1 MPAVEYQGKALY
13 ESLVLC
19 EFLEDAYPKN
29 TPHLLPT
36 DAYTRA
42 FIRLW
47 IDFVSKSIIPT
58 YFRLLQAQD
67 KEKQDAALADFISA
81 LRTISEKRQKG
92 GPYFLGN
99 EFSLADIAIAPFA
112 VRDYIVKEHRGY
124 RREDVSNDWVEWA
137 KALESRESVKKTSSV
152 STSSYV

>member
-36 DAYTRA
+36 DPYTRA
-42 FIRLW
+42 YIRLW
-47 IDFVSKSIIPT
+47 IDFVSKSIVPAF
-58 YFRLLQAQD
+58 FRLLQAQD
-67 KEKQDAALADFISA
+67 QEKREAALKEFISA
-81 LRTISEKRQKG
+81 LRTISSKRQSG

-99 EFSLADIAIAPFA
+99 DFSLADIAIAPFA
-112 VRDYIVKEHRGY
+112 VRDYIVQEHRGY
-124 RREDVSNDWVEWA
+124 KREDVNEEWVEWA
-137 KALESRESVKKTSSV
+137 KALEARESVKKTSSV
-152 STSSYV
+152 G